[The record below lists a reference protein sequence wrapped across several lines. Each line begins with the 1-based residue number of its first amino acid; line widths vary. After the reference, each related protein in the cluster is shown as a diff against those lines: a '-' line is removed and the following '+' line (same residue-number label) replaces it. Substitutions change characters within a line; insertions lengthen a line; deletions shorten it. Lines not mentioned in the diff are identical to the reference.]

1 MNHLLLCI
9 LCAFLWSISI
19 TIEKYYLLTKYK
31 SYQLLFLRPIFFAIV
46 SSMLVLS
53 FDKNFSFLKNI
64 DKMDILYVALGVC
77 VNAFTL
83 VIFFHLL
90 KNNHTFETLSITHPL
105 FICFSVL
112 ISYLFYNEKM
122 NLKQLIGFIMV
133 MIGVILV
140 GYKK

>member
-1 MNHLLLCI
+1 MNHLLLCV

-19 TIEKYYLLTKYK
+19 TVEKYYLLTKYK

-46 SSMLVLS
+46 SSIMVLS
-53 FDKNFSFLKNI
+53 FDKNFSFIEKI
-64 DKMDILYVALGVC
+64 DKKDIFYVALGVC
-77 VNAFTL
+77 VNAITL
-83 VIFFHLL
+83 TIFFYLL
-90 KNNHTFETLSITHPL
+90 KNNPTFETLSITHPL

-122 NLKQLIGFIMV
+122 NFKQLIGFFMV

-140 GYKK
+140 GYK

>member
-1 MNHLLLCI
+1 MNHLLLCVI
-9 LCAFLWSISI
+9 CALLWSIGI

-46 SSMLVLS
+46 SYILVLS
-53 FDKNFSFLKNI
+53 FDKNLSFLKKVDKI
-64 DKMDILYVALGVC
+64 DLFYIALGVC
-77 VNAFTL
+77 VNAVTL
-83 VIFFHLL
+83 LIFFQLL

-133 MIGVILV
+133 MVGVVLV

>member
-1 MNHLLLCI
+1 MNHLLLCV

-46 SSMLVLS
+46 SSIMVMYI
-53 FDKNFSFLKNI
+53 DKNFSFLKKIEKI
-64 DKMDILYVALGVC
+64 DLLYIVLGVI

-83 VIFFHLL
+83 VIFFYLL
-90 KNNHTFETLSITHPL
+90 KNNPTFETLSITHPL

-112 ISYLFYNEKM
+112 LSYLFYNETMK
-122 NLKQLIGFIMV
+122 LKQLIGFTMV
-133 MIGVILV
+133 IIGVVLV

>member
-1 MNHLLLCI
+1 MNHLLLCV

-31 SYQLLFLRPIFFAIV
+31 SYQLLFLRPMFFAIV
-46 SSMLVLS
+46 SAIMVMYI
-53 FDKNFSFLKNI
+53 DKNFSFLKKVEKI
-64 DKMDILYVALGVC
+64 DLLYIVIGVI
-77 VNAFTL
+77 VNALTL

-90 KNNHTFETLSITHPL
+90 KNNPTFETLSITHPL

-112 ISYLFYNEKM
+112 LSYLFYNETMK
-122 NLKQLIGFIMV
+122 LKQLIGFIMV
-133 MIGVILV
+133 IVGVVLV

>member
-1 MNHLLLCI
+1 MKNLLLCI
-9 LCAFLWSISI
+9 MCAFLWSISI

-31 SYQLLFLRPIFFAIV
+31 SYQLLFLRPIFFAII
-46 SSMLVLS
+46 SSIIVLS
-53 FDKNFSFLKNI
+53 MDNNFSFLKKVDKI
-64 DKMDILYVALGVC
+64 DLLYIALGVC
-77 VNAFTL
+77 VNAVTL
-83 VIFFHLL
+83 IIFFNLL
-90 KNNHTFETLSITHPL
+90 KNNPTFETLTITHPL

-133 MIGVILV
+133 IIGVILV

>member
-1 MNHLLLCI
+1 MNHLLLCV

-46 SSMLVLS
+46 SAIMVMYI
-53 FDKNFSFLKNI
+53 DKNFSFLKKVEKI
-64 DKMDILYVALGVC
+64 DLLYIVIGVI
-77 VNAFTL
+77 VNALTL

-90 KNNHTFETLSITHPL
+90 KNNPTFETLSITHPL

-112 ISYLFYNEKM
+112 LSYLFYNETMK
-122 NLKQLIGFIMV
+122 LKQLIGFIMV
-133 MIGVILV
+133 IVGVVLV

>member
-9 LCAFLWSISI
+9 ICAFLWSISI

-31 SYQLLFLRPIFFAIV
+31 SYQLLFLRPIFFAII
-46 SSMLVLS
+46 SSILVLS
-53 FDKNFSFLKNI
+53 MDNNFSFLKKVDKI
-64 DKMDILYVALGVC
+64 DLLYIALGVG
-77 VNAFTL
+77 VNAITL
-83 VIFFHLL
+83 VIFFNLL
-90 KNNHTFETLSITHPL
+90 KNNPTFETLTITHPL

-133 MIGVILV
+133 MVGVILV
-140 GYKK
+140 GNKK